1 MSDIGKVMIDA
12 GHGGED
18 PGAVFEGRRE
28 KDDALRLALAVGEIL
43 EDNGVDV
50 MYTRVTDVYDTPQEK
65 AEIANRSEAD
75 YLVSIH
81 RNAMPVPGTASGIM
95 SLVYENGGTVG
106 RLGANINRE
115 LAQTGFAD
123 LGVVERPG
131 LIILRRSGMPAV
143 LVEAGFIDNPED
155 NALFD
160 RQFQEMAEAIA
171 GGILETIREENEIRP
186 EYYQV
191 QVGAYRE
198 RAMAEEIARELS
210 EQGYPAFYVSQDGYY
225 KVRVGA
231 FLNLDNAARM
241 EMRLRQEGWP
251 VMMVQEPGIFC
262 GGAGS
267 RTGGVCRPLS
277 GSRRMSDGG
286 CPAQCRRVPRTKK
299 GAPGRMG

>member
-1 MSDIGKVMIDA
+1 MIDA

-171 GGILETIREENEIRP
+171 SGILETIREENEIRP

-241 EMRLRQEGWP
+241 EIRLRQEGWP
-251 VMMVQEPGIFC
+251 VMMVQEPGIF
-262 GGAGS
+262 
-267 RTGGVCRPLS
+267 
-277 GSRRMSDGG
+277 
-286 CPAQCRRVPRTKK
+286 
-299 GAPGRMG
+299 

>member
-241 EMRLRQEGWP
+241 EMRLRQGGWP
-251 VMMVQEPGIFC
+251 VMMVQEPGIF
-262 GGAGS
+262 
-267 RTGGVCRPLS
+267 
-277 GSRRMSDGG
+277 
-286 CPAQCRRVPRTKK
+286 
-299 GAPGRMG
+299 

>member
-50 MYTRVTDVYDTPQEK
+50 TYTRVTDVYDTPQEK

-95 SLVYENGGTVG
+95 SLVYENGGTAG

-160 RQFQEMAEAIA
+160 RQFQEVAEAIA

-241 EMRLRQEGWP
+241 EMCLRQEGWP
-251 VMMVQEPGIFC
+251 VMMVQEPGIF
-262 GGAGS
+262 
-267 RTGGVCRPLS
+267 
-277 GSRRMSDGG
+277 
-286 CPAQCRRVPRTKK
+286 
-299 GAPGRMG
+299 

>member
-123 LGVVERPG
+123 LGMVERPG

-171 GGILETIREENEIRP
+171 SGILETIREENEIRP

-251 VMMVQEPGIFC
+251 VMMVQEPGIF
-262 GGAGS
+262 
-267 RTGGVCRPLS
+267 
-277 GSRRMSDGG
+277 
-286 CPAQCRRVPRTKK
+286 
-299 GAPGRMG
+299 

>member
-1 MSDIGKVMIDA
+1 MIDA

-171 GGILETIREENEIRP
+171 SGILETIREENEIRP

-241 EMRLRQEGWP
+241 EMRLRQGGWP
-251 VMMVQEPGIFC
+251 VMMVQEPGIF
-262 GGAGS
+262 
-267 RTGGVCRPLS
+267 
-277 GSRRMSDGG
+277 
-286 CPAQCRRVPRTKK
+286 
-299 GAPGRMG
+299 

>member
-1 MSDIGKVMIDA
+1 MIDA

-171 GGILETIREENEIRP
+171 SGILESIREENEVRP

-251 VMMVQEPGIFC
+251 VMMVQEPGIF
-262 GGAGS
+262 
-267 RTGGVCRPLS
+267 
-277 GSRRMSDGG
+277 
-286 CPAQCRRVPRTKK
+286 
-299 GAPGRMG
+299 

>member
-95 SLVYENGGTVG
+95 SLVYENGGTAG

-171 GGILETIREENEIRP
+171 SGILETIREENEIRP

-251 VMMVQEPGIFC
+251 VMMVQEPGIF
-262 GGAGS
+262 
-267 RTGGVCRPLS
+267 
-277 GSRRMSDGG
+277 
-286 CPAQCRRVPRTKK
+286 
-299 GAPGRMG
+299 

>member
-28 KDDALRLALAVGEIL
+28 KDDTLRLALAVGEIL

-171 GGILETIREENEIRP
+171 SGILETIREENEIRP

-251 VMMVQEPGIFC
+251 VMMVQEPGIF
-262 GGAGS
+262 
-267 RTGGVCRPLS
+267 
-277 GSRRMSDGG
+277 
-286 CPAQCRRVPRTKK
+286 
-299 GAPGRMG
+299 

>member
-186 EYYQV
+186 EYYQI

-251 VMMVQEPGIFC
+251 VMMVQEPGIF
-262 GGAGS
+262 
-267 RTGGVCRPLS
+267 
-277 GSRRMSDGG
+277 
-286 CPAQCRRVPRTKK
+286 
-299 GAPGRMG
+299 

>member
-171 GGILETIREENEIRP
+171 SGILETIREENEIRP

-251 VMMVQEPGIFC
+251 VMMVQEQGIF
-262 GGAGS
+262 
-267 RTGGVCRPLS
+267 
-277 GSRRMSDGG
+277 
-286 CPAQCRRVPRTKK
+286 
-299 GAPGRMG
+299 

>member
-1 MSDIGKVMIDA
+1 MIDA

-123 LGVVERPG
+123 LGMVERPG

-171 GGILETIREENEIRP
+171 SGILETIREENEIRP

-251 VMMVQEPGIFC
+251 VMMVQEPGIF
-262 GGAGS
+262 
-267 RTGGVCRPLS
+267 
-277 GSRRMSDGG
+277 
-286 CPAQCRRVPRTKK
+286 
-299 GAPGRMG
+299 

>member
-1 MSDIGKVMIDA
+1 MIDA

-171 GGILETIREENEIRP
+171 SGILETIREENEIRP

-251 VMMVQEPGIFC
+251 VMMVQEPGIF
-262 GGAGS
+262 
-267 RTGGVCRPLS
+267 
-277 GSRRMSDGG
+277 
-286 CPAQCRRVPRTKK
+286 
-299 GAPGRMG
+299 

>member
-131 LIILRRSGMPAV
+131 LIILRRSGIPAV

-171 GGILETIREENEIRP
+171 SGILETIREENEIRP

-251 VMMVQEPGIFC
+251 VMMVQEPGIF
-262 GGAGS
+262 
-267 RTGGVCRPLS
+267 
-277 GSRRMSDGG
+277 
-286 CPAQCRRVPRTKK
+286 
-299 GAPGRMG
+299 

>member
-241 EMRLRQEGWP
+241 EMRLRQQGWP
-251 VMMVQEPGIFC
+251 VMMVQEPGIF
-262 GGAGS
+262 
-267 RTGGVCRPLS
+267 
-277 GSRRMSDGG
+277 
-286 CPAQCRRVPRTKK
+286 
-299 GAPGRMG
+299 

>member
-1 MSDIGKVMIDA
+1 MIDA

-186 EYYQV
+186 EYYQI

-241 EMRLRQEGWP
+241 EIRLRQEGWP
-251 VMMVQEPGIFC
+251 VMMVQESGIF
-262 GGAGS
+262 
-267 RTGGVCRPLS
+267 
-277 GSRRMSDGG
+277 
-286 CPAQCRRVPRTKK
+286 
-299 GAPGRMG
+299 

>member
-123 LGVVERPG
+123 LGVVERRLQHSTIG
-131 LIILRRSGMPAV
+131 RSG
-143 LVEAGFIDNPED
+143 
-155 NALFD
+155 
-160 RQFQEMAEAIA
+160 
-171 GGILETIREENEIRP
+171 
-186 EYYQV
+186 
-191 QVGAYRE
+191 
-198 RAMAEEIARELS
+198 
-210 EQGYPAFYVSQDGYY
+210 
-225 KVRVGA
+225 
-231 FLNLDNAARM
+231 LN
-241 EMRLRQEGWP
+241 
-251 VMMVQEPGIFC
+251 
-262 GGAGS
+262 
-267 RTGGVCRPLS
+267 
-277 GSRRMSDGG
+277 
-286 CPAQCRRVPRTKK
+286 RRVRDGNGCVPSAHRHRNLFALDSSSKTKQYIK
-299 GAPGRMG
+299 PLLLLP

>member
-1 MSDIGKVMIDA
+1 MIDA

-123 LGVVERPG
+123 LGMVERPG

-171 GGILETIREENEIRP
+171 SGILETIREENEIRP

-241 EMRLRQEGWP
+241 EIRLRQEGWP
-251 VMMVQEPGIFC
+251 VMMVQEPGIF
-262 GGAGS
+262 
-267 RTGGVCRPLS
+267 
-277 GSRRMSDGG
+277 
-286 CPAQCRRVPRTKK
+286 
-299 GAPGRMG
+299 

>member
-1 MSDIGKVMIDA
+1 MIDA

-95 SLVYENGGTVG
+95 SLVYENGGTAG

-131 LIILRRSGMPAV
+131 LIILRRPGMPAV

-160 RQFQEMAEAIA
+160 RQFQEVAEAIA

-251 VMMVQEPGIFC
+251 VMMVQESGIF
-262 GGAGS
+262 
-267 RTGGVCRPLS
+267 
-277 GSRRMSDGG
+277 
-286 CPAQCRRVPRTKK
+286 
-299 GAPGRMG
+299 

>member
-1 MSDIGKVMIDA
+1 MIDA

-241 EMRLRQEGWP
+241 EIRLRQEGCP
-251 VMMVQEPGIFC
+251 VMMVQEPGIF
-262 GGAGS
+262 
-267 RTGGVCRPLS
+267 
-277 GSRRMSDGG
+277 
-286 CPAQCRRVPRTKK
+286 
-299 GAPGRMG
+299 

>member
-1 MSDIGKVMIDA
+1 MIDA

-241 EMRLRQEGWP
+241 EMRLRQGGWP
-251 VMMVQEPGIFC
+251 VMMVQEPGIF
-262 GGAGS
+262 
-267 RTGGVCRPLS
+267 
-277 GSRRMSDGG
+277 
-286 CPAQCRRVPRTKK
+286 
-299 GAPGRMG
+299 

>member
-1 MSDIGKVMIDA
+1 MIDA

-106 RLGANINRE
+106 RLRANINRE

-171 GGILETIREENEIRP
+171 SGILETIREENEIRP

-251 VMMVQEPGIFC
+251 VMMVQEPGIF
-262 GGAGS
+262 
-267 RTGGVCRPLS
+267 
-277 GSRRMSDGG
+277 
-286 CPAQCRRVPRTKK
+286 
-299 GAPGRMG
+299 

>member
-1 MSDIGKVMIDA
+1 MIDA

-65 AEIANRSEAD
+65 AGIANRSEAD

-95 SLVYENGGTVG
+95 SLVYENGGTAG

-143 LVEAGFIDNPED
+143 LVEAGFIDNPEE

-160 RQFQEMAEAIA
+160 RQFQEVAEAIA

-251 VMMVQEPGIFC
+251 VMMVQEPGIF
-262 GGAGS
+262 
-267 RTGGVCRPLS
+267 
-277 GSRRMSDGG
+277 
-286 CPAQCRRVPRTKK
+286 
-299 GAPGRMG
+299 

>member
-1 MSDIGKVMIDA
+1 MIDA

-171 GGILETIREENEIRP
+171 SGILETIREENEIRP
-186 EYYQV
+186 EDYQV

-241 EMRLRQEGWP
+241 EMRLRQGGWP
-251 VMMVQEPGIFC
+251 VMMVQEPGIF
-262 GGAGS
+262 
-267 RTGGVCRPLS
+267 
-277 GSRRMSDGG
+277 
-286 CPAQCRRVPRTKK
+286 
-299 GAPGRMG
+299 

>member
-1 MSDIGKVMIDA
+1 MIDA

-160 RQFQEMAEAIA
+160 RQFQEMAEAIP

-186 EYYQV
+186 EYYQI

-241 EMRLRQEGWP
+241 EIRLRQEGWP
-251 VMMVQEPGIFC
+251 VMMVQEPGIF
-262 GGAGS
+262 
-267 RTGGVCRPLS
+267 
-277 GSRRMSDGG
+277 
-286 CPAQCRRVPRTKK
+286 
-299 GAPGRMG
+299 

>member
-1 MSDIGKVMIDA
+1 MAERKRIIIDA
-12 GHGGED
+12 GHGGQE
-18 PGAVFEGRRE
+18 PGAIFQDRKE
-28 KDDALRLALAVGEIL
+28 KDDNLKLALAVGQDL
-43 EDNGVDV
+43 ENKGFDV
-50 MYTRVTDVYDTPQEK
+50 VYTRVNDVYQSPAEK
-65 AEIANRSEAD
+65 AAIGNRSGAD
-75 YLVSIH
+75 YFISIH

-171 GGILETIREENEIRP
+171 SGILETIREENEIRP

-198 RAMAEEIARELS
+198 RAMAEEIARLKELAPYMVYT
-210 EQGYPAFYVSQDGYY
+210 GGDGE
-225 KVRVGA
+225 VLL
-231 FLNLDNAARM
+231 FPLNLD
-241 EMRLRQEGWP
+241 
-251 VMMVQEPGIFC
+251 
-262 GGAGS
+262 
-267 RTGGVCRPLS
+267 
-277 GSRRMSDGG
+277 D
-286 CPAQCRRVPRTKK
+286 
-299 GAPGRMG
+299 

>member
-1 MSDIGKVMIDA
+1 MIDA

-81 RNAMPVPGTASGIM
+81 RNAMPVPGPASGIM

-160 RQFQEMAEAIA
+160 RQFQEVAEAIA

-210 EQGYPAFYVSQDGYY
+210 EEGYPAFYVSQDGYY

-251 VMMVQEPGIFC
+251 VMMVQEPGIF
-262 GGAGS
+262 
-267 RTGGVCRPLS
+267 
-277 GSRRMSDGG
+277 
-286 CPAQCRRVPRTKK
+286 
-299 GAPGRMG
+299 

>member
-1 MSDIGKVMIDA
+1 MIDA

-171 GGILETIREENEIRP
+171 SGILETIREENEIRP

-210 EQGYPAFYVSQDGYY
+210 EQGYPAFYVSQNGYY

-251 VMMVQEPGIFC
+251 VMMVQEPGIF
-262 GGAGS
+262 
-267 RTGGVCRPLS
+267 
-277 GSRRMSDGG
+277 
-286 CPAQCRRVPRTKK
+286 
-299 GAPGRMG
+299 

>member
-1 MSDIGKVMIDA
+1 MIDA

-171 GGILETIREENEIRP
+171 SGILETIREENEIRP

-225 KVRVGA
+225 KVRMGA

-251 VMMVQEPGIFC
+251 VMMVQEPGIF
-262 GGAGS
+262 
-267 RTGGVCRPLS
+267 
-277 GSRRMSDGG
+277 
-286 CPAQCRRVPRTKK
+286 
-299 GAPGRMG
+299 

>member
-1 MSDIGKVMIDA
+1 MIDA

-225 KVRVGA
+225 KVRMGA

-251 VMMVQEPGIFC
+251 VMMVQEPGIF
-262 GGAGS
+262 
-267 RTGGVCRPLS
+267 
-277 GSRRMSDGG
+277 
-286 CPAQCRRVPRTKK
+286 
-299 GAPGRMG
+299 

>member
-1 MSDIGKVMIDA
+1 MIDA

-95 SLVYENGGTVG
+95 SLVYENGGTAG

-131 LIILRRSGMPAV
+131 LIILRRPGMPAV

-160 RQFQEMAEAIA
+160 RQFQEVAEAIA

-210 EQGYPAFYVSQDGYY
+210 EQGYPAFYVSQ
-225 KVRVGA
+225 VLWLPALSV
-231 FLNLDNAARM
+231 AA
-241 EMRLRQEGWP
+241 
-251 VMMVQEPGIFC
+251 I
-262 GGAGS
+262 
-267 RTGGVCRPLS
+267 T
-277 GSRRMSDGG
+277 
-286 CPAQCRRVPRTKK
+286 
-299 GAPGRMG
+299 

>member
-1 MSDIGKVMIDA
+1 MIDA

-95 SLVYENGGTVG
+95 SLVYENGGTAG

-171 GGILETIREENEIRP
+171 SGILETIREENEIRP

-251 VMMVQEPGIFC
+251 VMMVQEPGIF
-262 GGAGS
+262 
-267 RTGGVCRPLS
+267 
-277 GSRRMSDGG
+277 
-286 CPAQCRRVPRTKK
+286 
-299 GAPGRMG
+299 

>member
-95 SLVYENGGTVG
+95 SLVYENGGTAG

-251 VMMVQEPGIFC
+251 VMMVQEPGIF
-262 GGAGS
+262 
-267 RTGGVCRPLS
+267 
-277 GSRRMSDGG
+277 
-286 CPAQCRRVPRTKK
+286 
-299 GAPGRMG
+299 

>member
-171 GGILETIREENEIRP
+171 SGILETIREENEIRP

-241 EMRLRQEGWP
+241 EMRLRQGGWP
-251 VMMVQEPGIFC
+251 VMMVQEPGIF
-262 GGAGS
+262 
-267 RTGGVCRPLS
+267 
-277 GSRRMSDGG
+277 
-286 CPAQCRRVPRTKK
+286 
-299 GAPGRMG
+299 

>member
-1 MSDIGKVMIDA
+1 MIDA

-50 MYTRVTDVYDTPQEK
+50 TYTRVTDVYDTPQEK

-95 SLVYENGGTVG
+95 SLVYENGGTAG

-160 RQFQEMAEAIA
+160 RQFQEVAEAIA

-191 QVGAYRE
+191 QVGA
-198 RAMAEEIARELS
+198 
-210 EQGYPAFYVSQDGYY
+210 
-225 KVRVGA
+225 
-231 FLNLDNAARM
+231 
-241 EMRLRQEGWP
+241 
-251 VMMVQEPGIFC
+251 
-262 GGAGS
+262 
-267 RTGGVCRPLS
+267 
-277 GSRRMSDGG
+277 
-286 CPAQCRRVPRTKK
+286 
-299 GAPGRMG
+299 

>member
-18 PGAVFEGRRE
+18 PGAVFEGRME

-171 GGILETIREENEIRP
+171 SGILETIREENEIRP

-251 VMMVQEPGIFC
+251 VMMVQEPGIF
-262 GGAGS
+262 
-267 RTGGVCRPLS
+267 
-277 GSRRMSDGG
+277 
-286 CPAQCRRVPRTKK
+286 
-299 GAPGRMG
+299 

>member
-1 MSDIGKVMIDA
+1 MIDA

-81 RNAMPVPGTASGIM
+81 RNAMPVPRTASGIM

-171 GGILETIREENEIRP
+171 SGILETIREENEIRP

-251 VMMVQEPGIFC
+251 VMMVQEPGIF
-262 GGAGS
+262 
-267 RTGGVCRPLS
+267 
-277 GSRRMSDGG
+277 
-286 CPAQCRRVPRTKK
+286 
-299 GAPGRMG
+299 

>member
-241 EMRLRQEGWP
+241 EMHLRQGGWP
-251 VMMVQEPGIFC
+251 VMMVQEPGIF
-262 GGAGS
+262 
-267 RTGGVCRPLS
+267 
-277 GSRRMSDGG
+277 
-286 CPAQCRRVPRTKK
+286 
-299 GAPGRMG
+299 

>member
-95 SLVYENGGTVG
+95 SLVYENGGTAG
-106 RLGANINRE
+106 RLGTNINRE

-160 RQFQEMAEAIA
+160 RQFQEVAEAIA

-251 VMMVQEPGIFC
+251 VMMVQEPGIF
-262 GGAGS
+262 
-267 RTGGVCRPLS
+267 
-277 GSRRMSDGG
+277 
-286 CPAQCRRVPRTKK
+286 
-299 GAPGRMG
+299 